1 VDARNIRNIALLRPV
16 NSMIE
21 FKQIV
26 GRGTRLYDGKDYF
39 TILDF
44 VKAYQLFSDPE
55 WDGPPEAVDVND
67 KPPKPKGETEESDNP
82 KDDDGLE
89 EPPRRSKVSIKLGD
103 GKERSLQHMMMTS
116 FWHPDGKP
124 MSSTQFIELLYGQ
137 LPEFAK
143 DEAELR
149 EIWSSPATRTKL
161 LQGLAEKGFGG
172 EQLAEIQSI
181 ISAENSDLFDVL
193 AYVAYALG
201 PIPREER
208 AQQARL
214 YVDSRFSSK
223 QQVFI
228 NFVLQHYVTMGVQ
241 ELAQE
246 KLAPLLRLRY
256 QNSIADALND
266 LGGPEEVGEMFAGFQ
281 RYLYEP
287 IST

>member
-1 VDARNIRNIALLRPV
+1 
-16 NSMIE
+16 MIE

-55 WDGPPEAVDVND
+55 WDGPPEAVDTD
-67 KPPKPKGETEESDNP
+67 PKQTTPKGEIEEPDKP
-82 KDDDGLE
+82 DDDGDE
-89 EPPRRSKVSIKLGD
+89 EKLRRSKVSIKLGD
-103 GKERSLQHMMMTS
+103 GKERALQHMMVTS

-143 DEAELR
+143 NEAELR
-149 EIWSSPATRTKL
+149 EIWSSPATRSKL

-266 LGGPEEVGEMFAGFQ
+266 LGGPKEVGEMFAGFQ

-287 IST
+287 ISG

>member
-1 VDARNIRNIALLRPV
+1 
-16 NSMIE
+16 M
-21 FKQIV
+21 
-26 GRGTRLYDGKDYF
+26 
-39 TILDF
+39 
-44 VKAYQLFSDPE
+44 KAYQLFSDPE
-55 WDGPPEAVDVND
+55 WDGPPEAVGPPD
-67 KPPKPKGETEESDNP
+67 KPPKSKPEVDEPDKPE
-82 KDDDGLE
+82 DDEGLE

-103 GKERSLQHMMMTS
+103 GKERALQHMMVTS

-149 EIWSSPATRTKL
+149 EIWSSPATRSKL

-193 AYVAYALG
+193 AYVAYAIG

-266 LGGPEEVGEMFAGFQ
+266 LGGPKEVGEMFAGFQ

-287 IST
+287 ISG